1 MTRKWHSQ
9 VNNFIESFN
18 GDTDRVTLSGCSAGG
33 QSALAHAV
41 SEDSWPYFKQV
52 SQYSGPLGIPY
63 FNADQAVQIYDSV
76 AKESTFYFFV
86 NLIVQLMHQTKP
98 FATLTKLSWVMIW
111 AFFEL
116 ESWNHL
122 LHQFKVIFVPLLHH
136 YLHFWIAH
144 MIRSAIDR
152 QSQAP
157 GQMTNGHTILTVEA
171 NWIGIKWANHQKNNH
186 FHFLLCWFLYPS

>member
-1 MTRKWHSQ
+1 MEIPTASPCLAAAQ
-9 VNNFIESFN
+9 VASRHLPMQCQR
-18 GDTDRVTLSGCSAGG
+18 TAGLT
-33 QSALAHAV
+33 SSKSRNTLAHSAF
-41 SEDSWPYFKQV
+41 PTLMPTKLCRYTTQLPRKA
-52 SQYSGPLGIPY
+52 L
-63 FNADQAVQIYDSV
+63 
-76 AKESTFYFFV
+76 YFFV

-116 ESWNHL
+116 KSWNHL

-171 NWIGIKWANHQKNNH
+171 NWIGVKWANHQKNNH